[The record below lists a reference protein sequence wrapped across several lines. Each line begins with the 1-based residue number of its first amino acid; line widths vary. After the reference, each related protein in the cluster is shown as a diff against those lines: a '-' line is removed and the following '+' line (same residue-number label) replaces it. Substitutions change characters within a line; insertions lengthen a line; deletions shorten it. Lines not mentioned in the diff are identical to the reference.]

1 MSSGSYSSYSSSEAT
16 KEPETDDIDE
26 ACLTETPEMIDRVEK
41 VMVYKYMCILISKVL
56 GMFISINN
64 DLVICELQAIS
75 SVKIFI

>member
-64 DLVICELQAIS
+64 DLVFCELQAIS
-75 SVKIFI
+75 SVKIFT

>member
-41 VMVYKYMCILISKVL
+41 VMVYNILISKVL

-64 DLVICELQAIS
+64 DLVFCELQAIS
-75 SVKIFI
+75 SVKIFT

>member
-41 VMVYKYMCILISKVL
+41 VMIKTVLTLKVHC
-56 GMFISINN
+56 MSITMIH
-64 DLVICELQAIS
+64 DLLICELQPIP

>member
-41 VMVYKYMCILISKVL
+41 VMVYKYTN
-56 GMFISINN
+56 FISINN

>member
-41 VMVYKYMCILISKVL
+41 VMIKTVLTLKVYCM
-56 GMFISINN
+56 SITMII
-64 DLVICELQAIS
+64 DLLICELQPIP

>member
-56 GMFISINN
+56 GMFISINT

-75 SVKIFI
+75 SVKIFT

>member
-41 VMVYKYMCILISKVL
+41 VMVYKI
-56 GMFISINN
+56 
-64 DLVICELQAIS
+64 
-75 SVKIFI
+75 

>member
-41 VMVYKYMCILISKVL
+41 VMVYKYTNFKSTWYVH
-56 GMFISINN
+56 INN

-75 SVKIFI
+75 SVKIFT

>member
-56 GMFISINN
+56 GMFISIM
-64 DLVICELQAIS
+64 IW
-75 SVKIFI
+75 

>member
-41 VMVYKYMCILISKVL
+41 VMVYKYTNFKSISL
-56 GMFISINN
+56 FISINN
-64 DLVICELQAIS
+64 DLVICELQANS
-75 SVKIFI
+75 SVNKIFI

>member
-41 VMVYKYMCILISKVL
+41 VMVYKYTNFKSISLFHIYK
-56 GMFISINN
+56 
-64 DLVICELQAIS
+64 
-75 SVKIFI
+75 

>member
-75 SVKIFI
+75 SVKIFT

>member
-41 VMVYKYMCILISKVL
+41 VIIN
-56 GMFISINN
+56 FIIKMPCSLEN
-64 DLVICELQAIS
+64 L
-75 SVKIFI
+75 FIITLPSF